1 MKKII
6 IIGATSGIGRGL
18 AEVYSQEDYLI
29 GITGRRE
36 NLLEEV
42 CARDKDKLFYQVCD
56 ITDTQATISS
66 LETLTRKMGGMDILI
81 ICAGTGELNPEL
93 SYQLEEPTLL
103 TNVIGF
109 TNIADWGFRYFEQQ
123 KSGHLVTISS
133 VGGTRGS
140 GIAPAYN
147 ASKAYQINYMEGLR
161 QKATKSPYSI
171 YTTDIRPGFVAT
183 DLLNDGKHYPML
195 MKADKVGWHI
205 ARALKNKRRVVII
218 DWRYRIL
225 VFFWR
230 MIPRWL
236 WKRLPVKTNG

>member
-1 MKKII
+1 
-6 IIGATSGIGRGL
+6 
-18 AEVYSQEDYLI
+18 
-29 GITGRRE
+29 
-36 NLLEEV
+36 
-42 CARDKDKLFYQVCD
+42 
-56 ITDTQATISS
+56 
-66 LETLTRKMGGMDILI
+66 MDILI

-183 DLLNDGKHYPML
+183 PLLKDDKYPLL
-195 MKADKVGWHI
+195 MNVSAVAAHI
-205 ARALKNKRRVVII
+205 INALNKKKRTVII
-218 DWRYRIL
+218 DRRYQVL

-230 MIPRWL
+230 LIPKWL
-236 WKRLPVKTNG
+236 WVKLPVKN

>member
-1 MKKII
+1 MNGVQTRFK
-6 IIGATSGIGRGL
+6 
-18 AEVYSQEDYLI
+18 
-29 GITGRRE
+29 
-36 NLLEEV
+36 
-42 CARDKDKLFYQVCD
+42 CKLDVKRCKRFVFPP
-56 ITDTQATISS
+56 SS
-66 LETLTRKMGGMDILI
+66 LLPRSNALKTKAIRYFQTDRTLTRIVSPPL
-81 ICAGTGELNPEL
+81 CAGTGELNPEL

-171 YTTDIRPGFVAT
+171 YTTDIRPGFVDTAMAKGEGLFWVT
-183 DLLNDGKHYPML
+183 PVD
-195 MKADKVGWHI
+195 KAVKQIKKAISKKKKVAFI
-205 ARALKNKRRVVII
+205 SKR
-218 DWRYRIL
+218 WRYVTIL
-225 VFFWR
+225 FRLLPSAIYCR
-230 MIPRWL
+230 M
-236 WKRLPVKTNG
+236 

>member
-18 AEVYSQEDYLI
+18 AEAYVQEDCLI

-36 NLLEEV
+36 NLLQEI
-42 CARDKDKLFYQVCD
+42 CAQDKDKLFYQVCD
-56 ITDTQATISS
+56 ITDTQATIQC
-66 LETLTRKMGGMDILI
+66 LEALVQEMGGMDILI

-103 TNVIGF
+103 ANVIGF

-123 KSGHLVTISS
+123 KSGHMVAISS

-140 GIAPAYN
+140 GVAPAYN

-161 QKATKSPYSI
+161 QKATKSPYPI
-171 YTTDIRPGFVAT
+171 HTTDVRPGFVDTAMAKG
-183 DLLNDGKHYPML
+183 DGLFWVTPL
-195 MKADKVGWHI
+195 DKAVKQIKRAI
-205 ARALKNKRRVVII
+205 AKKKKIVFISKR
-218 DWRYRIL
+218 WRYVAWIFKCIPSIL
-225 VFFWR
+225 YCK
-230 MIPRWL
+230 M
-236 WKRLPVKTNG
+236 

>member
-66 LETLTRKMGGMDILI
+66 LETLTQKMGGMDILI

-147 ASKAYQINYMEGLR
+147 ASKAYQINYTEGLR
-161 QKATKSPYSI
+161 KKAAKLPYPI
-171 YTTDIRPGFVAT
+171 YITDVRPGFVDTAMAKGEGLFWIT
-183 DLLNDGKHYPML
+183 PLDKAVQQIYRAILRRRKVAYVSKRWKYVALLL
-195 MKADKVGWHI
+195 
-205 ARALKNKRRVVII
+205 
-218 DWRYRIL
+218 
-225 VFFWR
+225 R
-230 MIPRWL
+230 MIPASIYC
-236 WKRLPVKTNG
+236 KM